1 MGRRVMETKV
11 LEKGSITLIAVWV
24 LGVMTILLSI
34 LALMNQEGDRML
46 LASRRNF
53 QLQLAAESVLQEEIG
68 KLEREWRQADDAN
81 DAGCWVSRLQAASR
95 FVEFDSFVRGDK
107 QYTLQG
113 RNEDGRL
120 DLVATVRWL
129 EEEQW
134 GIRTAFSLECWVQAD
149 AANRRLKLW
158 KIGM

>member
-1 MGRRVMETKV
+1 METKV

-24 LGVMTILLSI
+24 LGIMTILLSI
-34 LALMNQEGDRML
+34 LALMNQQGDKML

-68 KLEREWRQADDAN
+68 KLERDWQKADDTN
-81 DAGCWVSRLQAASR
+81 DAVCWVSRLQAASR

-113 RNEDGRL
+113 RNEDGWL
-120 DLVATVRWL
+120 GLVATVRWL
-129 EEEQW
+129 EEEQC
-134 GIRTAFSLECWVQAD
+134 GIRTAFSLECRLQTD
-149 AANRRLKLW
+149 AANKRLKLW